1 VREGK
6 IEMTDAAILA
16 DNDATTGPDLTQQIR
31 ESILAAE
38 FAPHQRLI
46 EADISERYGASRAAV
61 RTALLQLASEG
72 LVERLPNR
80 GARVRAITVDEAI
93 EIVEVRIGL
102 ETLCARK
109 AAENLTDDDA
119 RQLRSLR
126 TEIEGA
132 VTTGNLMEY
141 SRLNQELDRRIRDL
155 SRHRT
160 ATQLLDRLRAQSAR
174 HQFRL
179 AFHPGRVSQSAPEH
193 IAIIDAILSKDPDA
207 AEAATRAHL
216 SGIVDVLHAL
226 D

>member
-1 VREGK
+1 
-6 IEMTDAAILA
+6 MTDAAVLT
-16 DNDATTGPDLTQQIR
+16 DDAPDRPDLTQQIR
-31 ESILAAE
+31 EAILEAE

-46 EADISERYGASRAAV
+46 EADLSERYGASRASV
-61 RTALLQLASEG
+61 RTALLNLAGEG

-109 AAENLTDDDA
+109 AAENVTPADA
-119 RQLRSLR
+119 TALRALR
-126 TEIEGA
+126 AEIESAVGA
-132 VTTGNLMEY
+132 GDLMAY

-155 SRHRT
+155 SRHGT
-160 ATQLLDRLRAQSAR
+160 ATQLLERLRAQSAR

-179 AFHPGRVSQSAPEH
+179 AFHPGRAATSAPEH
-193 IAIIDAILSKDPDA
+193 IAIIDAILAKDPDA

-216 SGIVDVLHAL
+216 SGIVEVLHGME
-226 D
+226 

>member
-1 VREGK
+1 
-6 IEMTDAAILA
+6 MTDAAELDTA
-16 DNDATTGPDLTQQIR
+16 DATTRPDLTQQIR
-31 ESILAAE
+31 SAILDAE

-46 EADISERYGASRAAV
+46 EADLSERYGASRATV
-61 RTALLQLASEG
+61 RTALLNLAGEG

-80 GARVRAITVDEAI
+80 GARVRAITVDEAV

-109 AAENLTDDDA
+109 AAENLSDA
-119 RQLRSLR
+119 DADALVELRGA
-126 TEIEGA
+126 IEAA
-132 VTTGNLMEY
+132 VASGNLVEY

-155 SRHRT
+155 SRHAT
-160 ATQLLDRLRAQSAR
+160 ATQLLERLRAQSAR

-179 AFHPGRVSQSAPEH
+179 AFHPGRASTSAPEH
-193 IAIIDAILSKDPDA
+193 IAIIDAILSRDPDA

-216 SGIVDVLHAL
+216 SGIVDVLRSL

>member
-1 VREGK
+1 MG
-6 IEMTDAAILA
+6 EMTDAAVRSDEA
-16 DNDATTGPDLTQQIR
+16 MERPDLTQVIR
-31 ESILAAE
+31 EAILDAE

-46 EADISERYGASRAAV
+46 EADLSERYGASRASV
-61 RTALLQLASEG
+61 RTALLNLAGEG

-109 AAENLTDDDA
+109 AAENLTPADA
-119 RQLRSLR
+119 GDLRALR
-126 TEIEGA
+126 GDIEAAISSGD
-132 VTTGNLMEY
+132 LMAY

-155 SRHRT
+155 SRHGT
-160 ATQLLDRLRAQSAR
+160 ATQLLERLRAQSAR

-179 AFHPGRVSQSAPEH
+179 AFHPGRAATSAPEH
-193 IAIIDAILSKDPDA
+193 IAIIDAILAKDPDA

-216 SGIVDVLHAL
+216 AGIVEVLHGME
-226 D
+226 

>member
-1 VREGK
+1 MA
-6 IEMTDAAILA
+6 EMTDAAVRS
-16 DNDATTGPDLTQQIR
+16 DDETMERPDLTQVIR
-31 ESILAAE
+31 EAILDAQ

-46 EADISERYGASRAAV
+46 EADLSERYGASRASV
-61 RTALLQLASEG
+61 RTALLNLAGEG

-109 AAENLTDDDA
+109 AAENLTPTDA
-119 RQLRSLR
+119 ERLRALRSD
-126 TEIEGA
+126 IEAAIASGD
-132 VTTGNLMEY
+132 LMAY

-155 SRHRT
+155 SRHGI
-160 ATQLLDRLRAQSAR
+160 ATQLLERLRAQSAR

-179 AFHPGRVSQSAPEH
+179 AFHPGRAATSAPEH
-193 IAIIDAILSKDPDA
+193 IAIIDAILAKDPDA

-216 SGIVDVLHAL
+216 SGIVEVLHGME
-226 D
+226 